1 MGGLSRD
8 EHRDLERVA
17 FLKAAKVI
25 EAQGAALAAQGAAV
39 AAIGAALEE
48 FVKLGRIAGIRC
60 SDAAAES
67 LDPAL
72 RAEKLRREAAAE
84 ELAAFLQDVSYQR
97 LAQFDRELEA
107 GRKWE
112 SERGL
117 REHEIEQRDWQVRAE
132 EARRM
137 AAESPAR
144 DEFGWPILDGK
155 PVAPGRR

>member
-1 MGGLSRD
+1 VGISAD

-17 FLKAAKVI
+17 FLKAAKVV

-67 LDPAL
+67 LAPAL
-72 RAEKLRREAAAE
+72 VAERLQRQAAAE
-84 ELAAFLQDVSYQR
+84 ELAALLQDISYQR

-117 REHEIEQRDWQVRAE
+117 REHEVKMRDWQVEAE

-137 AAESPAR
+137 AAEAPPR